1 MEETEK
7 AAATLDPRRCAAWSG
22 AITAALFAI
31 GSLIWA
37 LDMPEDGTAA
47 AAVVDFYR
55 DTADRIVVGG
65 SLSLLAVAAF
75 VFFVAA
81 LRRVLLDA
89 GGSDVLATAAF
100 GGAVLGMTAGIGA
113 ETINVAAALS
123 AREGELDHALAR
135 SLFETSQAL
144 GASATGVGMGVFSL
158 AAGLDALRTSV
169 LPRRLAL
176 AMLVVGLVLL
186 SPLAH
191 VNWVA
196 GAALVLIT
204 STISF
209 ALFTRPASSSVRT
222 QTSRSPDEQAAP

>member
-1 MEETEK
+1 MEATEK

-47 AAVVDFYR
+47 TVVVDFYR

-89 GGSDVLATAAF
+89 GGSDVLATSAF
-100 GGAVLGMTAGIGA
+100 GGAVLGMAAGIGA
-113 ETINVAAALS
+113 ETINMAAALS
-123 AREGELDHALAR
+123 AREGVLDHALAR
-135 SLFETSQAL
+135 SLFEASQAL

-158 AAGLDALRTSV
+158 AAGLDVLRTSV
-169 LPRRLAL
+169 LPRWLAL

-204 STISF
+204 SAISF
-209 ALFTRPASSSVRT
+209 ALFTQPASPSVRP
-222 QTSRSPDEQAAP
+222 QTSRSRDEQAAP

>member
-1 MEETEK
+1 MEAAEK
-7 AAATLDPRRCAAWSG
+7 AAATLNPRRCAAWSG

-37 LDMPEDGTAA
+37 LDMPEDGTTATT
-47 AAVVDFYR
+47 VVDFYQV
-55 DTADRIVVGG
+55 TADRIVVGG

-75 VFFVAA
+75 IVFVAA

-89 GGSDVLATAAF
+89 GGSDVLATAAIA
-100 GGAVLGMTAGIGA
+100 GAVLGMSAGIGA
-113 ETINVAAALS
+113 ETINIAAALS

-135 SLFETSQAL
+135 SLFEASQAL

-158 AAGLDALRTSV
+158 TAGLDALRTSV

-176 AMLVVGLVLL
+176 AMLIVGLVLL

-204 STISF
+204 SSISS
-209 ALFTRPASSSVRT
+209 ALFRRPT
-222 QTSRSPDEQAAP
+222 QTSRSRGGQAAL